1 MTAATLEIRS
11 NGAHNVVQ
19 DLGRRGWLAQ
29 GVSHAGGMD
38 VDALR
43 LANVLAG
50 NVADSAVIEV
60 SQFPFRARL
69 LADATL
75 AWAGA
80 DSTVTIDGAARPPW
94 WCAPALSGQSISIAP
109 PRRGARVYLACGGGF
124 DVPQVLGSRSTDLK
138 GGFGGLEGRGLKRGD
153 LLAVAAGRSQVA
165 PRAFGLLPRARQAF
179 FNELDKG
186 VVTLRAIAAAEYGR
200 FTAEARKAF
209 EQTAYIV
216 TSEANR
222 TGYRLEG
229 APLAVAERLELL
241 SHGIVPGTVQVPPN
255 GQPIIQL
262 ADANTCGGYPKI
274 ATVVVTDLWRVAQ
287 APVGTRLQFDMVS
300 ADTAAQQLRAYHC
313 ELKRLTAAVEHKRHH
328 P

>member
-11 NGAHNVVQ
+11 NGALNVVQ
-19 DLGRRGWLAQ
+19 DLGRQGWLAQ
-29 GVSHAGGMD
+29 GVSNAGAMD

-43 LANVLAG
+43 LANALAG
-50 NVADSAVIEV
+50 NVADSAVIEI
-60 SQFPFRARL
+60 SLFPFRAQL

-75 AWAGA
+75 AWTGA
-80 DSTVTIDGAARPPW
+80 DSTVTIDGVQRPPW
-94 WCAPALSGQSISIAP
+94 WSAHVRSGQSITIAP

-153 LLAVAAGRSQVA
+153 LLAVAGPSLGTPRS
-165 PRAFGLLPRARQAF
+165 FGLLPPARQEL

-186 VVTLRAIAAAEYGR
+186 VVTLRAIAAAEYDR
-200 FTAEARKAF
+200 FTTETQVAF
-209 EQTAYIV
+209 EQTAYVV

-229 APLAVAERLELL
+229 APLALAERLELL

-274 ATVVVTDLWRVAQ
+274 ATVIETDLWRVAQ
-287 APVGTRLQFDMVS
+287 APVGTRLRFEMVS
-300 ADTAAQQLRAYHC
+300 ADTAAQQLRAYGC
-313 ELKRLTAAVEHKRHH
+313 EHQRLTASIEHQRRH